1 MKQLLVAAFFLLPS
15 TFVLSQN
22 YSIQEV
28 DQPPKIENE
37 CKDNNSPKC
46 FESSILKYANQ
57 NINIMKL
64 INGGEGTAYVQ
75 FIITAEGDITNIK
88 TRANSKPLEKEAKR
102 LVKKIRISK
111 PAIKDG
117 KSVAVIYTLPVKFQK
132 KNFDNYDE
140 FIHTELSN
148 KDFVNLSDVTIPP
161 EIENCDAD
169 KECLKT
175 QFRMEIIGKLKQQN
189 FDTSEL
195 SKLKLTF
202 VITKESEI
210 DNIVVIVPNKKLEI
224 AVRSILKNIKVI
236 KPALNKNEEAVSVRI
251 NYQFENI

>member
-1 MKQLLVAAFFLLPS
+1 MKKLLVVAFILLPC

-22 YSIQEV
+22 YRIQEV

-46 FESSILKYANQ
+46 FESSILNYVNQ
-57 NINIMKL
+57 NIDIMKL
-64 INGGEGTAYVQ
+64 INGGEGTAYAQ
-75 FIITAEGDITNIK
+75 FIITAEGDISDIK

-102 LVKKIRISK
+102 LVKKIRISE
-111 PAIKDG
+111 PAVKDG
-117 KSVAVIYTLPVKFQK
+117 KKVAVIYTLPVRFQK
-132 KNFDNYDE
+132 KKFNDYDE
-140 FIHTELSN
+140 FIDAELSN
-148 KDFVNLSDVTIPP
+148 KDFADLSEVTTPP
-161 EIENCDAD
+161 KIENCDAD

-175 QFRMEIIGKLKQQN
+175 QFRNEIIEKLKQQN
-189 FDTSEL
+189 FDSSEL

-210 DNIVVIVPNKKLEI
+210 ANIMVIVPDKKLEI
-224 AVRSILKNIKVI
+224 AARSILKNIKVI
-236 KPALNKNEEAVSVRI
+236 TPALNKNQEPVSVRI